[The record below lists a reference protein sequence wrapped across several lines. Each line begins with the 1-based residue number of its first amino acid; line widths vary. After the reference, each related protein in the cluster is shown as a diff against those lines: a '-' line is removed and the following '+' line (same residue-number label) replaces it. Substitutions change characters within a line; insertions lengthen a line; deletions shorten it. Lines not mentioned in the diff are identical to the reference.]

1 MECIK
6 AGSSRN
12 IKIIKMPIIKLDDV
26 WKIYQMGKVEVP
38 ALRGVNFDVNKGEY
52 VSITGQSGSGK
63 STMLNI
69 LGCLSSPTRG
79 KVYIDG
85 IDTTTMSDNELARI
99 RREKIG
105 FVFQQFNLLRD
116 LTAEE
121 NVALPM
127 RFNKVS
133 KRDAIKRARELLDLV
148 GLGKRKT
155 HRPTEL
161 SGGEQQRVAIARA
174 LVNDPEVI
182 LADEPTGNLDT
193 ASGENVVEVLEKLHG
208 TGKTLVVITHEAYLA
223 ERAERGVSLMDG
235 KIV

>member
-1 MECIK
+1 
-6 AGSSRN
+6 
-12 IKIIKMPIIKLDDV
+12 MPIIKLDDV

-148 GLGKRKT
+148 GLGKRKA
-155 HRPTEL
+155 HKPTEL